1 MFIFDIRFGYFTYNA
16 SAENGIFIRFIGK
29 SAKSCPVFR
38 KAIFHCGRP
47 PEDLST
53 SLQTWST
60 TVPDSYRPLLQSESA
75 NHIVA

>member
-1 MFIFDIRFGYFTYNA
+1 MDIIKQNYFIFDIRFGYFTSKA
-16 SAENGIFIRFIGK
+16 SAEKEIFIWFIGK

-53 SLQTWST
+53 CLQT
-60 TVPDSYRPLLQSESA
+60 
-75 NHIVA
+75 